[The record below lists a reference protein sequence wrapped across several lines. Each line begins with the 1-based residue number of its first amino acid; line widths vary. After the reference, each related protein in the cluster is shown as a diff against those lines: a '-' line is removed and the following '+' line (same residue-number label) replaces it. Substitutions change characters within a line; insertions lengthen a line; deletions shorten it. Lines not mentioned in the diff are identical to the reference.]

1 MKTTFSRTL
10 MSFAVIM
17 LATLLLLGFSL
28 QLLVRNYL
36 QDQAMESLRND
47 STIIADVAAAFYA
60 ETSLTDRDF
69 LINLSIVANV
79 SDTDA
84 VICDETGK
92 LILCSHAPLGCEHQ
106 GMQMDEGYVRQVY
119 AADYISG
126 TGLIGGMYED
136 PRYVVSRAI
145 RDQQGEPLGMV
156 IVSTPITGTVA
167 VMKALSDIFLV
178 VGVLSVLI
186 AVVITFIYV
195 RKSSNPLRELAR
207 AATAFGHGD
216 LTARVRTRDTSSAE
230 IRELT
235 LAFNNMAASLEQSE
249 NRRKDFVAN
258 VSHELKT
265 PMTTIGGYIDGILDG
280 TIPKEQ
286 QEKYLRTVSQE
297 TKRLSRLVRSMLDI
311 SRLQEQGGI
320 PEDAKSRFEVAELVG
335 QVLIAQ
341 EGRINDK
348 CLQVE
353 ADLPELPLFTFAS
366 RDHMTQVLYNLVDN
380 AVKFCPKEGMLSI
393 SVRPG
398 GQKLYVT
405 VQNDGPTIPANEL
418 PLLFER
424 FHKLDRSRS
433 ADRESWGLGLYIV
446 KTIICSHGED
456 ISVTSEKG
464 VTAFTFTLPLV
475 N

>member
-10 MSFAVIM
+10 MTFAVIM

-36 QDQAMESLRND
+36 QNQAMEGLRSD
-47 STIIADVAAAFYA
+47 SAIIADVAAAFYA
-60 ETSLTDRDF
+60 ETSLTDEDF

-84 VICDETGK
+84 VICDENGI
-92 LILCSHAPLGCEHQ
+92 LVLCSHAPLGCEHQ
-106 GMQMDEGYVRQVY
+106 GMQMDADYIRQVY

-126 TGLIGGMYED
+126 TGLIGGLYED
-136 PRYVVSRAI
+136 ARYVVSRAI
-145 RDQQGEPLGMV
+145 RDQWGNALGMV
-156 IVSTPITGTVA
+156 IMSTPITGTVM

-178 VGVLSVLI
+178 VGIISVLI
-186 AVVITFIYV
+186 AVVITYIYV

-207 AATAFGHGD
+207 AANAFGHGD
-216 LTARVRTRDTSSAE
+216 LSARVKMRETSSEE

-235 LAFNNMAASLEQSE
+235 IAFNNMAASLEQSE

-286 QEKYLRTVSQE
+286 EEKYLRTVSQE

-320 PEDAKSRFEVAELVG
+320 PEDAKTRFEAAELVG

-341 EGRINDK
+341 EGRILDK
-348 CLQVE
+348 NLQVE
-353 ADLPELPLFTFAS
+353 VSLPELPMYTLAC
-366 RDHMTQVLYNLVDN
+366 RDHITQVLYNLVDN
-380 AVKFCPKEGMLSI
+380 AIKFCPQGGELGL
-393 SVRPG
+393 SVRAG
-398 GQKLYVT
+398 GNKLYIT
-405 VQNDGPTIPANEL
+405 VENNGPTIPANEL

-433 ADRESWGLGLYIV
+433 ADREGWGLGLYIV

-456 ISVTSEKG
+456 ISVTSENGK
-464 VTAFTFTLPLV
+464 TAFTFTLPLV

>member
-10 MSFAVIM
+10 MTFAVIM
-17 LATLLLLGFSL
+17 LATLLILGFSL

-47 STIIADVAAAFYA
+47 SAIIADVAAAFYA
-60 ETSLTDRDF
+60 ETSLTDEDF

-84 VICDETGK
+84 VICDASGK
-92 LILCSHAPLGCEHQ
+92 LLLCSHAPLGCEHQ
-106 GMQMDEGYVRQVY
+106 GMQMD
-119 AADYISG
+119 ADYMQQVFSVEYLSG
-126 TGLIGGMYED
+126 TGMIGGLYSD
-136 PRYVVSRAI
+136 ARYVVSRAI
-145 RDQQGEPLGMV
+145 RDPMEEPLGMV
-156 IVSTPITGTVA
+156 IVSAPITGTVA

-178 VGVLSVLI
+178 VGIMSVLI
-186 AVVITFIYV
+186 AVVATFIYV
-195 RKSSNPLRELAR
+195 RQSSNPLRELAK
-207 AATAFGHGD
+207 AANAFGHGD
-216 LTARVRTRDTSSAE
+216 LTARVRTKDTSSEE
-230 IRELT
+230 IREVAV
-235 LAFNNMAASLEQSE
+235 AFNNMAASLEQSE

-280 TIPKEQ
+280 TIPKDQ

-311 SRLQEQGGI
+311 SRLQEQGGV
-320 PEDAKSRFEVAELVG
+320 PEEAKSRFDAAELVG

-341 EGRINDK
+341 EGRINGK
-348 CLQVE
+348 NIQV
-353 ADLPELPLFTFAS
+353 DVSLPELPLYTHAC
-366 RDHMTQVLYNLVDN
+366 RDHITQVLYNLVDN
-380 AVKFCPKEGMLSI
+380 AVKFCPEGGDISI

-398 GQKLYVT
+398 GHKLYVT

-433 ADRESWGLGLYIV
+433 ADREGWGLGLYIAR
-446 KTIICSHGED
+446 TIICSHGED
-456 ISVTSEKG
+456 ISVTSENG

>member
-10 MSFAVIM
+10 MTFAVIM
-17 LATLLLLGFSL
+17 LATLLLLGFAL

-47 STIIADVAAAFYA
+47 SAIIADVAAAFYA
-60 ETSLTDRDF
+60 GTSLTDEDF

-84 VICDETGK
+84 VICDQAGR
-92 LILCSHAPLGCEHQ
+92 LLLCSHAPLGCEHQ
-106 GMQMDEGYVRQVY
+106 GMEMDAGYLEQVY
-119 AADYISG
+119 SVEYLSG
-126 TGLIGGMYED
+126 TGMIGGLYED
-136 PRYVVSRAI
+136 IRYVVSRAI
-145 RDQQGEPLGMV
+145 RDPQGQILGMV
-156 IVSTPITGTVA
+156 IVSTPMTGTIA
-167 VMKALSDIFLV
+167 VMKALSDIFLIV
-178 VGVLSVLI
+178 AIITVLI
-186 AVVITFIYV
+186 AVVVTYIYV

-216 LTARVRTRDTSSAE
+216 LTARVRSKDSSSEE

-235 LAFNNMAASLEQSE
+235 VAFNNMAASLEQSE
-249 NRRKDFVAN
+249 LRRKYFVAN

-280 TIPKEQ
+280 TIPPEK
-286 QEKYLRTVSQE
+286 QETYLRTVSDE

-311 SRLQEQGGI
+311 SRLQESAI
-320 PEDAKSRFEVAELVG
+320 PEEQKSRFEVAEVIG

-341 EGRINDK
+341 EGRINEK
-348 CLQVE
+348 NIEVE
-353 ADLPELPLFTFAS
+353 ADLPELPVFSWAS
-366 RDHMTQVLYNLVDN
+366 QDHITQVLYNLVDN
-380 AVKFCPKEGMLSI
+380 AIKFCPPEGKLGI
-393 SVRPG
+393 EVRPAG
-398 GQKLYVT
+398 KKVQVT
-405 VQNDGPTIPANEL
+405 VRNDGPTIPAKEL

-433 ADRESWGLGLYIV
+433 ADREGWGLGLYIV
-446 KTIICSHGED
+446 KTILGLHGED
-456 ISVTSEKG
+456 ISVTSLEG
-464 VTAFTFTLPLV
+464 HTTFTFTLPLA

>member
-1 MKTTFSRTL
+1 MKTAFSRTL

-36 QDQAMESLRND
+36 QDQAMEGLRND
-47 STIIADVAAAFYA
+47 SEIIADVAAAFYA
-60 ETSLTDRDF
+60 QTSLTDEDF
-69 LINLSIVANV
+69 LINLSIVATV

-84 VICDETGK
+84 VICDEAG
-92 LILCSHAPLGCEHQ
+92 LLLLCSHSPLGCEHQ
-106 GMQMDEGYVRQVY
+106 GLEMDKAYMEQVY
-119 AADYISG
+119 SVEYLSG
-126 TGLIGGMYED
+126 TGRIGGLYED
-136 PRYVVSRAI
+136 ARYIVSRAI
-145 RDQQGEPLGMV
+145 RDDAGDPLGMV
-156 IVSTPITGTVA
+156 IVSTPTTGTVA

-178 VGVLSVLI
+178 VGVITVVI
-186 AVVITFIYV
+186 AVVVTFIYV
-195 RKSSNPLRELAR
+195 RKSSSPLQELAK
-207 AATAFGHGD
+207 AANAFGHGD
-216 LTARVRTRDTSSAE
+216 LTARVRTKTTSSQE

-280 TIPKEQ
+280 TIPADQ
-286 QEKYLRTVSQE
+286 QEKYLRTVSEE
-297 TKRLSRLVRSMLDI
+297 TRRLSRLVRSMLDI

-320 PEDAKSRFEVAELVG
+320 PEEAKIRFEVAEALG

-348 CLQVE
+348 NIQV
-353 ADLPELPLFTFAS
+353 DVELPDMPAFTLAC
-366 RDHMTQVLYNLVDN
+366 RDHITQVFYNLVDN
-380 AVKFCPKEGMLSI
+380 AIKFCPEGGKLSV

-398 GQKLYVT
+398 GSKLYIT
-405 VQNDGPTIPANEL
+405 VSNDGPTIPANEL

-433 ADRESWGLGLYIV
+433 ADREGWGLGLYIV
-446 KTIICSHGED
+446 KTIVCSHGED
-456 ISVTSEKG
+456 ISVTSEDG
-464 VTAFTFTLPLV
+464 VTAFTFTLPFV

>member
-1 MKTTFSRTL
+1 MT
-10 MSFAVIM
+10 FAVIM

-28 QLLVRNYL
+28 QLLVQNYL

-47 STIIADVAAAFYA
+47 SAIIADVAAAFYA
-60 ETSLTDRDF
+60 ETSLTDEDF

-92 LILCSHAPLGCEHQ
+92 LVLCSHAPLGCEHQ
-106 GMQMDEGYVRQVY
+106 GMQMDKAYLEQVY
-119 AADYISG
+119 TTDYLSG
-126 TGLIGGMYED
+126 TGMIGGLYED
-136 PRYVVSRAI
+136 ARYVVSRAI
-145 RDQQGEPLGMV
+145 RDQWGNALGMV
-156 IVSTPITGTVA
+156 IVSSPITGTVA

-178 VGVLSVLI
+178 VSIISVLI
-186 AVVITFIYV
+186 AVVVTFIYV
-195 RKSSNPLRELAR
+195 RSSSNPLRELAK
-207 AATAFGHGD
+207 AANAFGHGD
-216 LTARVRTRDTSSAE
+216 LSARVRTKETSSEE

-235 LAFNNMAASLEQSE
+235 IAFNNMAASLEQSE

-280 TIPKEQ
+280 TIPTEQ
-286 QEKYLRTVSQE
+286 QEKYLRIVSRE
-297 TKRLSRLVRSMLDI
+297 TKRLSRLVRSMLDV

-320 PEDAKSRFEVAELVG
+320 PEEAKSRFEAAELVG

-341 EGRINDK
+341 EGRIIDK
-348 CLQVE
+348 NLQVDV
-353 ADLPELPLFTFAS
+353 DLPELPLYTMAS
-366 RDHMTQVLYNLVDN
+366 RDHINQVLYNLVDN
-380 AVKFCPKEGMLSI
+380 AIKFCPDGGTLSV

-398 GQKLYVT
+398 GNKLYIT
-405 VQNDGPTIPANEL
+405 VSNDGPTIPANEL

-433 ADRESWGLGLYIV
+433 ADREGWGLGLYIV

-456 ISVTSEKG
+456 ISVTSENG

>member
-1 MKTTFSRTL
+1 MKTSFSRTL
-10 MSFAVIM
+10 MTFAVIM

-28 QLLVRNYL
+28 QMLVRNYL

-47 STIIADVAAAFYA
+47 SAIIADVAAAFYA
-60 ETSLTDRDF
+60 EASLTDEDF

-84 VICDETGK
+84 VICDETGR
-92 LILCSHAPLGCEHQ
+92 LILCAHAPLGCEHQ
-106 GMQMDEGYVRQVY
+106 GLQIDTGYMEQVY
-119 AADYISG
+119 AVDYLSG
-126 TGLIGGMYED
+126 TGMIGGLYED
-136 PRYVVSRAI
+136 TRYVVSRAI
-145 RDQQGEPLGMV
+145 RDQDGTPLGMV
-156 IVSTPITGTVA
+156 IMSASISGTVS
-167 VMKALSDIFLV
+167 VMKALSDIFLAVSVITV
-178 VGVLSVLI
+178 VI
-186 AVVITFIYV
+186 AVVVTFIYV
-195 RKSSNPLRELAR
+195 RKSSNPLRELAK
-207 AATAFGHGD
+207 AANAFGHGD
-216 LTARVRTRDTSSAE
+216 LTARVRGRDSSSEE

-235 LAFNNMAASLEQSE
+235 IAFNNMADSLEQSE

-280 TIPKEQ
+280 TIPPAQ

-311 SRLQEQGGI
+311 SRLQDQGGI
-320 PEDAKSRFEVAELVG
+320 PEESKTRFEVEEVVG

-348 CLQVE
+348 QIQV
-353 ADLPELPLFTFAS
+353 DVQLPELPMFTFACK
-366 RDHMTQVLYNLVDN
+366 DHITQVLYNLVDN
-380 AVKFCPKEGMLSI
+380 AVKFCPNGGNLGI
-393 SVRPG
+393 AVRPG
-398 GQKLYVT
+398 GNKLYVT
-405 VQNDGPTIPANEL
+405 VSNNGPLIPANEL

-424 FHKLDRSRS
+424 FHKMDRSRS
-433 ADRESWGLGLYIV
+433 EDREGWGLGLYIV

-456 ISVTSEKG
+456 ISVTSENG
-464 VTAFTFTLPLV
+464 ETAFTFTLPLV

>member
-47 STIIADVAAAFYA
+47 SSIIADVAAAFYA
-60 ETSLTDRDF
+60 ETSFTDKDF
-69 LINLSIVANV
+69 LINLSIISNI

-92 LILCSHAPLGCEHQ
+92 LLLCSHAPLGCEHQ
-106 GMQMDEGYVRQVY
+106 GMQMDDSYIQQVFSVEY
-119 AADYISG
+119 LSG
-126 TGLIGGMYED
+126 TGMIGGLYED

-145 RDQQGEPLGMV
+145 RDDNQRPLGMV

-167 VMKALSDIFLV
+167 IMKALSDIFLA
-178 VGVLSVLI
+178 VGIITVLV

-195 RKSSNPLRELAR
+195 RKSSNPLRELAK
-207 AATAFGHGD
+207 AANAFGHGD
-216 LTARVRTRDTSSAE
+216 LTARVRTKDTSSEE
-230 IRELT
+230 IRELAI
-235 LAFNNMAASLEQSE
+235 AFNNMAASLEQSE

-280 TIPKEQ
+280 TIPPQQ

-311 SRLQEQGGI
+311 SKLQEQGGI
-320 PEDAKSRFEVAELVG
+320 PEEAKTRFEVAELVG

-348 CLQVE
+348 NLQVE
-353 ADLPELPLFTFAS
+353 AALPELPLFTFAC
-366 RDHMTQVLYNLVDN
+366 RDHITQVLYNLVDN
-380 AVKFCPKEGMLSI
+380 AVKFCPHGGNLSI

-398 GQKLYVT
+398 GHKLYIT
-405 VQNDGPTIPANEL
+405 VGNDGPVIPANEL

-433 ADRESWGLGLYIV
+433 ADREGWGLGLYIV

-456 ISVTSEKG
+456 ISVTSENG

>member
-10 MSFAVIM
+10 MTFAVIM
-17 LATLLLLGFSL
+17 LATLLLLGFAL

-47 STIIADVAAAFYA
+47 SAIIADVAAAFYA
-60 ETSLTDRDF
+60 GTSLTDEDF

-84 VICDETGK
+84 VICDQAGR
-92 LILCSHAPLGCEHQ
+92 LLLCSHAPLGCEHQ
-106 GMQMDEGYVRQVY
+106 GMEMDAGYLEQVY
-119 AADYISG
+119 SVEYLSG
-126 TGLIGGMYED
+126 TGMIGGLYED
-136 PRYVVSRAI
+136 IRYVVSRAI
-145 RDQQGEPLGMV
+145 RDPQGQILGMV
-156 IVSTPITGTVA
+156 IVSTPMTGTIA
-167 VMKALSDIFLV
+167 VMKALSDIFLIV
-178 VGVLSVLI
+178 AIITVLI
-186 AVVITFIYV
+186 AVVVTYIYV

-216 LTARVRTRDTSSAE
+216 LTARVRSKDSSSEE

-235 LAFNNMAASLEQSE
+235 VAFNNMAASLEQSE
-249 NRRKDFVAN
+249 LRRKDFVAN

-280 TIPKEQ
+280 TIPPEK
-286 QEKYLRTVSQE
+286 QETYLRTVSDE

-311 SRLQEQGGI
+311 SRLQESAI
-320 PEDAKSRFEVAELVG
+320 PEEQKSRFEVAEVIG

-341 EGRINDK
+341 EGRINEK
-348 CLQVE
+348 NIEVE
-353 ADLPELPLFTFAS
+353 ADLPELPVFSWAS
-366 RDHMTQVLYNLVDN
+366 QDHITQVLYNLVDN
-380 AVKFCPKEGMLSI
+380 AIKFCPPEGKLGI
-393 SVRPG
+393 EVRPAG
-398 GQKLYVT
+398 KKVQVT
-405 VQNDGPTIPANEL
+405 VRNDGPTIPAKEL

-433 ADRESWGLGLYIV
+433 ADREGWGLGLYIV
-446 KTIICSHGED
+446 KTIVCSHGEN
-456 ISVTSEKG
+456 ISVTSENG
-464 VTAFTFTLPLV
+464 VTAFTFTLPFV

>member
-10 MSFAVIM
+10 MTFAVIM

-28 QLLVRNYL
+28 QLLVQNYL

-47 STIIADVAAAFYA
+47 SAIIADVAAAFYA
-60 ETSLTDRDF
+60 ETSLTDEDF

-92 LILCSHAPLGCEHQ
+92 LVLCSHAPLGCEHQ
-106 GMQMDEGYVRQVY
+106 GMQMDKAYLEQVY
-119 AADYISG
+119 TTDYLSG
-126 TGLIGGMYED
+126 TGMIGGLYED
-136 PRYVVSRAI
+136 ARYVVSRAI
-145 RDQQGEPLGMV
+145 RDQWGNALGMV
-156 IVSTPITGTVA
+156 IVSSPITGTVA

-178 VGVLSVLI
+178 VSIISVLI
-186 AVVITFIYV
+186 AVVVTFIYV
-195 RKSSNPLRELAR
+195 RSSSNPLRELAK
-207 AATAFGHGD
+207 AANAFGHGD
-216 LTARVRTRDTSSAE
+216 LSARVRTKETSSEE

-235 LAFNNMAASLEQSE
+235 IAFNNMAASLEQSE

-280 TIPKEQ
+280 TIPTEQ
-286 QEKYLRTVSQE
+286 QEKYLRIVSRE
-297 TKRLSRLVRSMLDI
+297 TKRLSRLVRSMLDV

-320 PEDAKSRFEVAELVG
+320 PEEAKSRFEAAELVG

-341 EGRINDK
+341 EGRIIDK
-348 CLQVE
+348 NLQVDV
-353 ADLPELPLFTFAS
+353 DLPELPLYTMAS
-366 RDHMTQVLYNLVDN
+366 RDHINQVLYNLVDN
-380 AVKFCPKEGMLSI
+380 AIKFCPDGGTLSV

-398 GQKLYVT
+398 GNKLYIT
-405 VQNDGPTIPANEL
+405 VSNDGPTIPANEL

-433 ADRESWGLGLYIV
+433 ADREGWGLGLYIV

-456 ISVTSEKG
+456 ISVTSENG